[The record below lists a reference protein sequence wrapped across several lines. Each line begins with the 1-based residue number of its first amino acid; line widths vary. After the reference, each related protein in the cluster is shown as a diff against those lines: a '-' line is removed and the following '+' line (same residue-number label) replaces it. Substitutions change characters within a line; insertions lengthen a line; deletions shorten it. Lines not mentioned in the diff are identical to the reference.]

1 MTIWSKNIVFE
12 LHTFITVVYNR
23 FDQMVIWDMEARTM
37 TDVRR
42 LVEWLQ
48 QQGVRADLVKPRAV
62 LPSYRQW
69 MTANGKGMSG
79 CHG

>member
-1 MTIWSKNIVFE
+1 MVKKIVFE
-12 LHTFITVVYNR
+12 LRIFMTLVYNY
-23 FDQMVIWDMEARTM
+23 FDHLVISDMEARTM
-37 TDVRR
+37 IHVRR

-48 QQGVRADLVKPRAV
+48 QRGVRVDVVKPRAV

-69 MTANGKGMSG
+69 MRANGKGMSR

>member
-1 MTIWSKNIVFE
+1 
-12 LHTFITVVYNR
+12 
-23 FDQMVIWDMEARTM
+23 M

-48 QQGVRADLVKPRAV
+48 QRGVRVDFVKPRAL

-69 MTANGKGMSG
+69 MRTNGKGMSG